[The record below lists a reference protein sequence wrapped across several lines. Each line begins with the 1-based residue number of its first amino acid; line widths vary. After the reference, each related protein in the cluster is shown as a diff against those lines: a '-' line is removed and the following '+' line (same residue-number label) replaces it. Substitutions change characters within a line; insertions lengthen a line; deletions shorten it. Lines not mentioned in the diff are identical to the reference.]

1 MTKDAIMKQASIRL
15 VVALGSGVVIATLV
29 PFLRPWIPL
38 WTWRVVIASAVMW
51 WVLPKIVPQWRQAS
65 GSTNGKPFE
74 IREGNMMHGRQW
86 FVVLTRPAPLPK
98 RLTAFGLFFGLLF
111 AFFGVLFTPTHSAF
125 IGEGGTHFVVF
136 LIIGLPVGVW
146 VLRFLGNRSRKL
158 VGTTFGLSADAV
170 RLPNGEVI
178 LRTQIDHI
186 ALRNTQQQGAL
197 LVGGAGMPGAAMVMH
212 ADSRNRLAEVSY
224 AVMVEHQGQVS
235 VLAAGLS
242 SPQAAAVFKAVN
254 DRLGFV

>member
-1 MTKDAIMKQASIRL
+1 MRQASMRL
-15 VVALGSGVVIATLV
+15 VAALAVGVVIATAL

-38 WTWRVVIASAVMW
+38 WIWRAVIGSALMW
-51 WVLPKIVPQWRQAS
+51 WLLPKIVPQWRRAS
-65 GSTNGKPFE
+65 SSTGGKPVE
-74 IREGNMMHGRQW
+74 ISEGNVVHGRQW
-86 FVVLTRPAPLPK
+86 FVVQTRPAPLPK
-98 RLTAFGLFFGLLF
+98 RLVAFGLFFGLLF
-111 AFFGVLFTPTHSAF
+111 AFFGVLFTPPHSAF
-125 IGEGGTHFVVF
+125 IGDGGTHFVIF
-136 LIIGLPVGVW
+136 LIIGLPAGVG

-158 VGTTFGLSADAV
+158 VGNTFGLSSDAV

-197 LVGGAGMPGAAMVMH
+197 FVGGAGMPGAAMVIH
-212 ADSRNRLAEVSY
+212 AESRSRLAEVSH

-254 DRLGFV
+254 DRLGFG

>member
-1 MTKDAIMKQASIRL
+1 MRQASIRL
-15 VVALGSGVVIATLV
+15 VAALAAGVVIATAL

-38 WTWRVVIASAVMW
+38 WIWRAVIGSALMW
-51 WVLPKIVPQWRQAS
+51 WVLPKVVPQWHQAS
-65 GSTNGKPFE
+65 GSTNSKPFE
-74 IREGNMMHGRQW
+74 ISEGNVIHGRQC

-111 AFFGVLFTPTHSAF
+111 AFFGVLFTPPHSAF
-125 IGEGGTHFVVF
+125 IGEGGTHFVLF
-136 LIIGLPVGVW
+136 LIIGLPAGVG

-158 VGTTFGLSADAV
+158 VGTTFGLSSDAV

-197 LVGGAGMPGAAMVMH
+197 IVGGAGMPGASMVMH
-212 ADSRNRLAEVSY
+212 AESRSRLAEVSH

-242 SPQAAAVFKAVN
+242 SPQAQAVFKAVN
-254 DRLGFV
+254 DRLGFG